1 MAEKAYIVSAVRT
14 PGGKKNG
21 SLSDWHPAD
30 MGAAVL
36 DELVKQTG
44 VDPKDID
51 DVIFGCVDQVGAQA
65 GNLAR
70 NAVLASSL
78 PESVPGTTIDR
89 QCGSSQQALHFAAQ
103 AVMSGTQDIVI
114 AGGVEVMSIVPIGA
128 SITDGM
134 KAEHG
139 FPFNAKGIEKRY
151 PGIFFSQ
158 FTGAELVAD
167 KWNLSRSD
175 LDSFALESHIKA
187 ANASK
192 ADLFK
197 SEILPL
203 EGNKGSMVISDEG
216 IRYDASI
223 EGLSGLN
230 SVIEG
235 GVITAGNA
243 SQITDG
249 ASAIMI
255 CNDEGLKKIKT
266 NPRALIKTITVVGDD
281 PIFML
286 TGPIPASK
294 LALKQSNLNIDEIDL
309 YEVNE
314 AFAPVP
320 MAWAIELNADKN
332 KLNVNGGAIA
342 LGHPLGATGTKL
354 MTTMLHELERRKGR
368 YALQAICE
376 GGGTANATIIERI

>member
-230 SVIEG
+230 PVIEG

-281 PIFML
+281 PVFML

-294 LALKQSNLNIDEIDL
+294 LALKKSNLNIDEIDL

-320 MAWAIELNADKN
+320 MAWSIELNADKN

-354 MTTMLHELERRKGR
+354 MTTMLHELERRKGK